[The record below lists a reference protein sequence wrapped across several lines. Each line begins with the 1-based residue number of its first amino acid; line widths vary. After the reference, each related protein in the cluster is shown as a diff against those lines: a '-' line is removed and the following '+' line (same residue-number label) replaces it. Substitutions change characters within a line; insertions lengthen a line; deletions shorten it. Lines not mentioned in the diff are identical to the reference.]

1 MDRAKLVI
9 DAAFRFYKRLM
20 EDPNGRFRSWE
31 HCYKRFYNVRI
42 SQNGNI
48 DYDNLSLH
56 LAFYLASWGMYR
68 GSSFLLQKDYR
79 VHVPVVKILLK
90 KQYKCLYDLNCI
102 ELRKTEIMN
111 KLKDLETSIKNEYA
125 VIRKSVKETDVQK
138 DVSDTLITKILMGTL
153 GCVPAYD
160 RYFIDGVK
168 ALKVS
173 TGTYSKESLLRLVDF
188 YKENQDRFEEARKE
202 FWIGNLQY
210 PQMKV
215 LDMGFWQYG
224 LEHQKDYVVKKNKSI

>member
-1 MDRAKLVI
+1 MDKVKLVI
-9 DAAFRFYKRLM
+9 DAAGRFYNTLRK
-20 EDPNGRFRSWE
+20 DPNGRFRSWE
-31 HCYKRFYNVRI
+31 HCYKRFYDVRI
-42 SQNGNI
+42 SQNGNV

-68 GSSFLLQKDYR
+68 GSSFLLKKDYR
-79 VHVPVVKILLK
+79 IHIPVVKILLQQ
-90 KQYKCLYDLNCI
+90 QYKCLYDI
-102 ELRKTEIMN
+102 ECVELEKIEVQN
-111 KLKDLETSIKNEYA
+111 KLRELGMSIKNEYD

-138 DVSDTLITKILMGTL
+138 DVSDTLITKILLGTL

-168 ALKVS
+168 ALKVT
-173 TGTYSKESLLRLVDF
+173 TGTYRKKSLLRLVDF
-188 YKENQDRFEEARKE
+188 YKNNQDRFEEARKN
-202 FWIGNLQY
+202 FWIGDLQY

-224 LEHQKDYVVKKNKSI
+224 LEHSRD

>member
-1 MDRAKLVI
+1 MDKVKLVI
-9 DAAFRFYKRLM
+9 DAAGRFYNTLRK
-20 EDPNGRFRSWE
+20 DPNGRFRSWE
-31 HCYKRFYNVRI
+31 HCYKRFYDVRI
-42 SQNGNI
+42 SQNGNV

-68 GSSFLLQKDYR
+68 GSSFLLKKDYR
-79 VHVPVVKILLK
+79 IHIPVVKILLQQ
-90 KQYKCLYDLNCI
+90 QYKCLYDI
-102 ELRKTEIMN
+102 ECVELEKKEVQN
-111 KLKDLETSIKNEYA
+111 KLRELEMSIKNEYA

-138 DVSDTLITKILMGTL
+138 DVSDTLITKILMGAL

-168 ALKVS
+168 VLKVT

-188 YKENQDRFEEARKE
+188 YKENQDRFEEARKN
-202 FWIGNLQY
+202 FWIGDLQY

-224 LEHQKDYVVKKNKSI
+224 LEHSRD